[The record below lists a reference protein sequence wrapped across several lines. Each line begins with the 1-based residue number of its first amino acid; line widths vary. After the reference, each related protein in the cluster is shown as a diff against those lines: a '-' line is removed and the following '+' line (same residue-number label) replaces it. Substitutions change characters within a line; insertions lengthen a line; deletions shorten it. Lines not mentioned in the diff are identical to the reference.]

1 MGHEDWGQQIAD
13 SSNSIKNKHMNIC
26 EEDLSF
32 DNIIYLQL
40 AYGADGVN
48 LQSMGGIA
56 QTGDILTNIHLL
68 VLLSRR

>member
-1 MGHEDWGQQIAD
+1 
-13 SSNSIKNKHMNIC
+13 MNIG

-32 DNIIYLQL
+32 DNKIYLQL

-48 LQSMGGIA
+48 LQSMGGIV
-56 QTGDILTNIHLL
+56 QTGDLLTNIYLL

>member
-1 MGHEDWGQQIAD
+1 
-13 SSNSIKNKHMNIC
+13 MNIC

-48 LQSMGGIA
+48 LQSMGGIV
-56 QTGDILTNIHLL
+56 QTGDLLTNIYLL